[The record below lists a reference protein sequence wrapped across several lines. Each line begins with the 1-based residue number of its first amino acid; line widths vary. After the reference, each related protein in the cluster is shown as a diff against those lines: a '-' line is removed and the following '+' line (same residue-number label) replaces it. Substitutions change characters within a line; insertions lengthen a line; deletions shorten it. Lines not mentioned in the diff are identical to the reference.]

1 MKEAKIYLLSAS
13 SAVVLFLAGSL
24 LAQKV
29 STKATVY
36 NEIFLTDSG
45 LLPLP
50 ENAIE
55 LEREFT
61 IKSDLFRF
69 PLKLAID
76 SQGNIYASSQNNYAV
91 CKFNA
96 AGEFQLQL
104 GMNKEGKSLLQD
116 PSDIVAAKDYLV
128 IHETG
133 RKSLEFMDFRGG
145 RLRNLKISEFHDI
158 DIDANGRLYIAPF
171 VVNTDSP
178 LVKVVS
184 TEGRD
189 LAFGK
194 PLSFHHSMTT
204 LNSRSLALNDRGEI
218 FVAFTYFP
226 IVRKYSSGGALLGE
240 FRIESPVME
249 AKESYNL
256 RMIGEG
262 IVDVAQRANFKA
274 LIVDIRALGDKIY
287 LLSHIPRMEI
297 TEMDGDGKCHATYW
311 MDFQDVY
318 VTNDFL
324 VRDIDGE
331 KRFYI
336 SHS

>member
-50 ENAIE
+50 EKAIE

-61 IKSDLFRF
+61 IKSDLFRS
-69 PLKLAID
+69 PLKLAVD
-76 SQGNIYASSQNNYAV
+76 PQGYIYASSQNNHAV
-91 CKFNA
+91 CKFNT
-96 AGEFQLQL
+96 AGDFQLRL
-104 GMNKEGKSLLQD
+104 GTNKDGKNILQG
-116 PSDIVAAKDYLV
+116 PADIVAAKDYLV

-133 RKSLEFMDFRGG
+133 RKSLEFMDSQGAH
-145 RLRNLKISEFHDI
+145 LRNLKMSEFDDI
-158 DIDANGRLYIAPF
+158 DIDANGRLYIAPY
-171 VVNTDSP
+171 VVDKDSP

-184 TEGRD
+184 IDGRE

-204 LNSRSLALNDRGEI
+204 LNSRSLALNDKGEI

-226 IVRKYSSGGALLGE
+226 IVRKYSSEGALLGE
-240 FRIESPVME
+240 FRIESPIME

-262 IVDVAQRANFKA
+262 IVDVAQRANYKA
-274 LIVDIRALGDKIY
+274 LIVDIRASGDKIY
-287 LLSHIPRMEI
+287 LLSHIPRLEI